1 MKPEAQKTDAPR
13 RLMTGPYLARNPI
26 LVGMMV
32 VSDAVGL
39 LAARRAGP
47 LPANRPLNVLVANLA
62 HLGDLINAL
71 PLLARLRASGSVA
84 KLGLLI
90 GTFGRP
96 VLELGELADRIH
108 VVDHWNLNRGGAS
121 WLEKIRRHARTRT
134 VAVEEMRRESYDVAI
149 DTYPYFGNSADL
161 LWSIG
166 AHTRIGFTSG
176 GASTLLTHR
185 FAFDPK
191 LSIVANQ
198 ERLLLPI
205 LGEEGLQL
213 KMPAGIHGFKPDAE
227 ATRLANDLANY
238 VVLHIGRGERHTD
251 WPAPA
256 WIELGR
262 RLIADDLRLVYTGES
277 SEAAHCESVRTAL
290 GGENLMGRLSL
301 RGFATILSRARGLI
315 SINTV
320 AGHLAACFRVPTAI
334 VQNGTA
340 PPFCGDQIRSL

>member
-1 MKPEAQKTDAPR
+1 
-13 RLMTGPYLARNPI
+13 
-26 LVGMMV
+26 
-32 VSDAVGL
+32 
-39 LAARRAGP
+39 
-47 LPANRPLNVLVANLA
+47 
-62 HLGDLINAL
+62 
-71 PLLARLRASGSVA
+71 
-84 KLGLLI
+84 
-90 GTFGRP
+90 
-96 VLELGELADRIH
+96 
-108 VVDHWNLNRGGAS
+108 
-121 WLEKIRRHARTRT
+121 
-134 VAVEEMRRESYDVAI
+134 MRRESYDVAI

-198 ERLLLPI
+198 ERLLLPV

-213 KMPAGIHGFKPDAE
+213 KMPAGIYGFKPDAE

-238 VVLHIGRGERHTD
+238 VVLHIGPGERQKD

-262 RLIADDLRLVYTGES
+262 RLIADGLRLVYTGES

-290 GGENLMGRLSL
+290 GGENLVGRLSL

-315 SINTV
+315 SIDTV

-340 PPFCGDQIRSL
+340 PPIMWRPNQEFVRLVTFPVPCAPCNRTRGCTSMTCIRSISAEMVHAALCEAMASKAIAS